1 MNAEDDSEE
10 SDEDTNQEII
20 AYLLSRL
27 EATTHSNIITPKN
40 EDDARGIWTAAKT
53 HFASSQSANR
63 ARVFNNFLYL
73 PFNEQQ
79 IHRFVTTVKI
89 HLNKLMEVGIELPTD
104 ILAYL
109 VLFKFP
115 PSLKSIQSQIMH
127 GVHSIT
133 ANYVLNHLIKHKNET
148 WATKEESKADI
159 SLLNVNILRCT
170 NGVHSETV
178 RNHFQEQC
186 WAEFPHLRPSHQKRK
201 ENRKNERER
210 KDYAHFFSF
219 FGGTDF
225 AGPLNRSSII
235 LDSGCSVHL
244 LNSKSL
250 FRVLEEEDGSE
261 SIKTGKPGAG
271 LKILGKGIA
280 LIKLGQVNLELKD
293 AYYVPEATINLF
305 SFGKL
310 PNLCR

>member
-1 MNAEDDSEE
+1 MKLGPLKRN
-10 SDEDTNQEII
+10 
-20 AYLLSRL
+20 
-27 EATTHSNIITPKN
+27 PK
-40 EDDARGIWTAAKT
+40 
-53 HFASSQSANR
+53 
-63 ARVFNNFLYL
+63 
-73 PFNEQQ
+73 
-79 IHRFVTTVKI
+79 
-89 HLNKLMEVGIELPTD
+89 PT
-104 ILAYL
+104 LAYL
-109 VLFKFP
+109 TSIFCDAPTAFTVKLCEIIFKSSAGPNFP
-115 PSLKSIQSQIMH
+115 ISDPR
-127 GVHSIT
+127 
-133 ANYVLNHLIKHKNET
+133 IK
-148 WATKEESKADI
+148 
-159 SLLNVNILRCT
+159 
-170 NGVHSETV
+170 
-178 RNHFQEQC
+178 
-186 WAEFPHLRPSHQKRK
+186 KRK

>member
-133 ANYVLNHLIKHKNET
+133 ANYVLNHLIQHKNET

-186 WAEFPHLRPSHQKRK
+186 WAEFPHLRPSHQKK
-201 ENRKNERER
+201 ER
-210 KDYAHFFSF
+210 KQKERKRKKRLRTLFLVFRW
-219 FGGTDF
+219 
-225 AGPLNRSSII
+225 NRFCWPAQSI
-235 LDSGCSVHL
+235 
-244 LNSKSL
+244 
-250 FRVLEEEDGSE
+250 
-261 SIKTGKPGAG
+261 
-271 LKILGKGIA
+271 
-280 LIKLGQVNLELKD
+280 VN
-293 AYYVPEATINLF
+293 Y
-305 SFGKL
+305 S
-310 PNLCR
+310 